1 MTKSVPQRMSSRA
14 AVQEVLDRAVTES
27 GLPGMVAEVQD
38 RSGSWFAA
46 AGVADKVSGR
56 ARLPQE
62 QFRIGS
68 TTKTFTA
75 TLLLQLAAEHRL
87 GLDDTVEEWLPGLVR
102 GNGNDGGGITLRQ
115 LLGMTSGLFNYAQD
129 EALTSRHYGPAF
141 LEHRY
146 DTFRP
151 EELVE
156 VALSH
161 APDFAPGE
169 GWTYSNTGY
178 VLCGLVV
185 EKVTGRSYADELD
198 ERIVRPLGLT
208 GTYLPGG
215 DQHELRGPHTRLYS
229 KNHLPAPD
237 AEIHDVTEI
246 DASFA
251 WTAGG
256 MVSTVGDLNRF
267 FGALLAGRLLPPA
280 QQEEMFTV
288 FPTPAGKW
296 IPGTSYGLGVASVD
310 LSSGATVWGM
320 GGAFTGSFCYTYGTR
335 DGEHLVSQSLN
346 GDWSDPIGLF
356 TEVLEAEF
364 AKTGSA

>member
-1 MTKSVPQRMSSRA
+1 MTKSVPQETSSRS
-14 AVQEVLDRAVTES
+14 AVQEVLDRAVSES

-38 RSGSWFAA
+38 GAGRWFGA
-46 AGVADKVSGR
+46 AGVADTATGR

-68 TTKTFTA
+68 ATKTFTA
-75 TLLLQLAAEHRL
+75 TLLLQLAAERRL
-87 GLDDTVEEWLPGLVR
+87 GLDDTVEQWLPGLVR
-102 GNGNDGGGITLRQ
+102 GNGNDGGGVTLRQ

-129 EALTSRHYGPAF
+129 ESLTSRHYGPAF

-146 DTFRP
+146 DRFRP

-156 VALSH
+156 VAMSH

-178 VLCGLVV
+178 ILSGLVI
-185 EKVTGRSYADELD
+185 EKVTGRSCADEL
-198 ERIVRPLGLT
+198 EQRIVRPLGLT
-208 GTYLPGG
+208 GTYLPGD
-215 DQHELRGPHTRLYS
+215 DQHELSGPHTRLYS

-237 AEIHDVTEI
+237 AEIHDVTELN
-246 DASFA
+246 ASFA

-267 FGALLAGRLLPPA
+267 FGALLGGRLLPPA

-288 FPTPAGKW
+288 FPTPEGKW
-296 IPGTSYGLGVASVD
+296 IPHTSYGLAVASVE
-310 LSSGATVWGM
+310 LSCGERVWGM
-320 GGAFTGSFCYTYGTR
+320 GGAFTGSFCYTFGTR
-335 DGEHLVSQSLN
+335 DGGHLVSQSLN

-364 AKTGSA
+364 ARGGSV